1 MYKRL
6 IAALLFIAYS
16 AILIK
21 VMVLKDVPL
30 ISIGS
35 LMLNF
40 GGTATGP
47 ANFMPFKTIANYLS
61 SKGLIIAGI
70 NLIGNIVLLLPIGFL
85 APLAYK
91 SLTWKKALLLAIGAG
106 LAIETLQAVL
116 NVGIFDI
123 DDVILNAIGAIIG
136 YGIFMLF
143 AWIARSMK
151 PGTRTVAAIVA
162 AIVIIGAALYAWQ
175 KLPIRIGAAVREGQ
189 SGHFNTTEGDDLCG
203 GTGGTGQIVSK
214 GNDTITIKRGDGV
227 NKVIALTGKTT
238 IKTSSGSASQSD
250 LKIGDRVTVVIDDSE
265 AASLVLVCTVPQLRN
280 NN

>member
-1 MYKRL
+1 MHKRV
-6 IAALLFIAYS
+6 IAIVFFIAYS

-30 ISIGS
+30 ISIGT

-47 ANFMPFKTIANYLS
+47 ANFMPFKTIANYLN

-85 APLAYK
+85 APLAHK
-91 SLTWKKALLLAIGAG
+91 SLTWKKALLLALGAG
-106 LAIETLQAVL
+106 LAIEALQAVL
-116 NVGIFDI
+116 RVGIFDI
-123 DDVILNAIGAIIG
+123 DDVILNAIGVAIG
-136 YGIFMLF
+136 YGIFMLL

-151 PGTRTVAAIVA
+151 PATRTVAAIVA
-162 AIVIIGAALYAWQ
+162 AIVIIGAVLYAWQ

-189 SGHFNTTEGDDLCG
+189 AGNFNTEGGDLCG

-214 GNDTITIKRGDGV
+214 GNDTITIRRGDGV
-227 NKVIALTGKTT
+227 NQAIPLTGKTV
-238 IKTSSGSASQSD
+238 IKTSAGSAPQSD

-265 AASLVLVCTVPQLRN
+265 TASLVLVCTAPQLKKN
-280 NN
+280 N